1 MPVDGVESH
10 PESEIGDFSARLPDE
25 RPADYRSVAIGGHRM
40 RRIRWG
46 DVLLSAAAAVGWST
60 AAMAGVA
67 ALGLHLVGAGTAGG
81 SWAAMT
87 AAVVVLAVGGSVTP
101 TGDVTAFGA
110 GAGMGAGGAR
120 AALDVMPLGVT
131 LTGALVLGLVFL
143 RSVRAGAGGG
153 ELAARAAVVGV
164 LFTATA
170 GGLAWAGHD
179 VVTLDGGRLP
189 VPRVPVKVEV
199 PGIGDIGGL
208 LPDRVGDLVR
218 TRARVGFSVDLGPTL
233 VGAGVWVALVLA
245 VALLASRRGPAAWAR
260 LRPAVSAVVAMLVV
274 AVGAGLA
281 AAGWAAARDA
291 HPGRVVGAALLGAPN
306 GSWTGVLLGLFVP
319 LRGRASGG
327 FGRLLPDPLDRL
339 MGVSGW
345 APVTVGRLARYDGR
359 LWLLVLGAGLLMLYA
374 GVLAAVRSPVR
385 GILPSA
391 VRLGAVSGVTLA
403 GLVWLTGVSADA
415 SLAVLGVDL
424 VDTGVELR
432 GQAGYALVLGAAWGA
447 AAGAA
452 GAALTRRHGPH
463 DPPAPAPGPG
473 AGPGAPTRWPA
484 PRPPAG
490 GSGPYG
496 DPGVS
501 WDVTVTGLPPR
512 PPRPAH
518 PPRRPPSPLLPHREP
533 HHHRSRP
540 ARPSRHHRSRR
551 ARRSRRAEAAAAGS
565 PWGLGAA
572 RWGAVRCETVW
583 RVQEVGR
590 GSGASGGE
598 DTVRAP

>member
-1 MPVDGVESH
+1 
-10 PESEIGDFSARLPDE
+10 
-25 RPADYRSVAIGGHRM
+25 M
-40 RRIRWG
+40 RGIRWG
-46 DVLLSAAAAVGWST
+46 DVLLSGAAAVGWST

-67 ALGLHLVGAGTAGG
+67 ALGLRLVGAGAAGG

-110 GAGMGAGGAR
+110 GLGVGAGGAR

-143 RSVRAGAGGG
+143 RSVRAGAGRG

-164 LFTATA
+164 LFTGTA

-179 VVTLDGGRLP
+179 AVTLDGGRLP
-189 VPRVPVKVEV
+189 VPRVPVRVEV

-233 VGAGVWVALVLA
+233 LGAGSWAALVLA

-260 LRPAVSAVVAMLVV
+260 LRPAVSAVVTMLVV

-339 MGVSGW
+339 MGVSRW
-345 APVTVGRLARYDGR
+345 EPVTVGRLAQYDGR
-359 LWLLVLGAGLLMLYA
+359 VWLLVLGAGLLMLYA

-385 GILPSA
+385 GILPCA

-403 GLVWLTGVSADA
+403 GLVWLTGLSADA

-452 GAALTRRHGPH
+452 GAVLAGRRGP
-463 DPPAPAPGPG
+463 AGTPAPGPDPDAP
-473 AGPGAPTRWPA
+473 AGWPA
-484 PRPPAG
+484 PQPPAG
-490 GSGPYG
+490 GPGGPGPYR

-512 PPRPAH
+512 PARPAH
-518 PPRRPPSPLLPHREP
+518 PPRRPPFTPPPPPGTPPPPKPPHPP
-533 HHHRSRP
+533 HPPDRP
-540 ARPSRHHRSRR
+540 R
-551 ARRSRRAEAAAAGS
+551 
-565 PWGLGAA
+565 
-572 RWGAVRCETVW
+572 
-583 RVQEVGR
+583 
-590 GSGASGGE
+590 
-598 DTVRAP
+598 